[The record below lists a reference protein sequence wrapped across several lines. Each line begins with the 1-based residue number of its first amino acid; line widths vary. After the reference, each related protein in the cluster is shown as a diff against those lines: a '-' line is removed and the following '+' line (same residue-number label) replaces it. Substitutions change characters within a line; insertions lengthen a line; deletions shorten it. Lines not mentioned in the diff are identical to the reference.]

1 MSFLFLWFYYKIICE
16 AKQTNL
22 IHMITTTG
30 RIYSSNFIKTRISR
44 KFARSDELFSYSKKT
59 SND

>member
-1 MSFLFLWFYYKIICE
+1 
-16 AKQTNL
+16 
-22 IHMITTTG
+22 MITTTG

-59 SND
+59 SNDGTKKKHGENQ

>member
-16 AKQTNL
+16 AKQNKLNTYDNNYRQD
-22 IHMITTTG
+22 IIKN
-30 RIYSSNFIKTRISR
+30 RINR
-44 KFARSDELFSYSKKT
+44 KFARSDKLFSYSKKT